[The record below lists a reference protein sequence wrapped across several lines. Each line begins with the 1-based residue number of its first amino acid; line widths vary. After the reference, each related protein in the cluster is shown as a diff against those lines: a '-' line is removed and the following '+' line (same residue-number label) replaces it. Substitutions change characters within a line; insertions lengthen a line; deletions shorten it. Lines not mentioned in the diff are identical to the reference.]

1 MILLKWSIAMPI
13 IVVPT
18 VVVLLVQILLCRFA
32 KRPVFCLLPF
42 IGILCS
48 CSSILLFVISGMM
61 SNIYEGLILILL
73 LEAITASLVADIVG
87 WVIGLCW
94 RGYNIVKLR
103 EQSDAQSSSDICCEE
118 SDKIIDTI
126 GTTVK

>member
-1 MILLKWSIAMPI
+1 
-13 IVVPT
+13 
-18 VVVLLVQILLCRFA
+18 
-32 KRPVFCLLPF
+32 
-42 IGILCS
+42 
-48 CSSILLFVISGMM
+48 MM

-87 WVIGLCW
+87 WMIGLCW

-103 EQSDAQSSSDICCEE
+103 EQSDTQSSSDICCEE